1 MILLRYQM
9 IIRDVNCNL
18 NVHLIKKFPT
28 HLTGFLLG
36 AGLSVL
42 ILNYFRNSFITFNLF
57 PLSSKVSSSQ
67 LSGLIIPGAAK
78 TIHYANSIS
87 EFYLNKDKNSITELN
102 YLPDGI
108 IKEYKIQ
115 DSDIRLKKILQIP
128 DVKK

>member
-1 MILLRYQM
+1 M

-87 EFYLNKDKNSITELN
+87 EFYLNKDKNSITGQ
-102 YLPDGI
+102 YLSHKKY
-108 IKEYKIQ
+108 KEYKIQ
-115 DSDIRLKKILQIP
+115 DSDIRLKKILQIH